1 MNAQPAH
8 HNIRVAIVVDPSL
21 SRGLIGN
28 TIATIAIGLGT
39 AAPGLGG
46 PSLVDRTGVAI
57 HPSASVPVPVLQA
70 EPSVL
75 RQLLLRAVNG
85 TEEQRVVLFP
95 AFARSMHDFN
105 AYQSE
110 FTRRDL
116 SEEEVNGIGLAGSRQ
131 WVASLTGS
139 LKLLS

>member
-1 MNAQPAH
+1 MAQDAV
-8 HNIRVAIVVDPSL
+8 RVAIVVDPSL
-21 SRGLIGN
+21 SPGLVGN
-28 TIATIAIGLGT
+28 TIATIAIGLGA
-39 AAPGLGG
+39 AAPHLGG
-46 PSLVDRTGVAI
+46 PRLVDRTGVTI

-75 RQLLLRAVNG
+75 RGLLLRAVNG
-85 TEEQRVVLFP
+85 EEETVVVPFP
-95 AFARSMHDFN
+95 AFARNMHDFN

-110 FTRRDL
+110 FTRREL
-116 SEEEVNGIGLAGSRQ
+116 GEEEVHGVGLAGPRK